1 MSWNCATPHIKPRDK
16 MHLRPMTRSDHP
28 SCASIGARAFLD
40 DELFTYLAPHRHE
53 HPRDFRNYIL
63 RRLKMRYTEQ
73 GMHGFVCVSDN
84 LDGRTRR
91 DEASESSIP
100 QKEVVMGYAFWNR
113 IGTANDRIAAKWQ
126 RHNSSPIAKL
136 EEMLLAAED
145 RYAQIFG
152 LDRSHSPARIATF
165 RNAVASERPFVRIPA
180 YWHLQT
186 LAVSPDYQRRG
197 VGRCLLEWGLEMAR
211 EEGVSVT
218 VESSD
223 VGRQLYAKNGF
234 KVVDWLGL
242 GVEEGWLS
250 GAAMICDVERRWTRE
265 VVEGEVAVKGGREVE
280 VTWAERLQSEDQE
293 QRGEPSI

>member
-1 MSWNCATPHIKPRDK
+1 
-16 MHLRPMTRSDHP
+16 MTRSDHP

-180 YWHLQT
+180 YWHLET
-186 LAVSPDYQRRG
+186 LAVSPEYQRRG
-197 VGRCLLEWGLEMAR
+197 VGRCLLEWGLDMAR

-234 KVVDWLGL
+234 KVVDWLGT
-242 GVEEGWLS
+242 GMEEVWFG
-250 GAAMICDVERRWTRE
+250 GAAMVCDLERRWTRE
-265 VVEGEVAVKGGREVE
+265 VVEGEVAVKGWRDVE
-280 VTWAERLQSEDQE
+280 VKWIERLESENQE
-293 QRGEPSI
+293 QRDEPSIRREGVEYSSRRTEV